1 MIERAQW
8 TVEIHVESGP
18 HQGQR
23 FLLSG
28 PEIRLGRGAG
38 NEVSL
43 VNDHTV
49 SERHARIYLDS
60 GQWFAEDSGSRN
72 GLFVQS
78 HDQLSRIS
86 VPLPLQTETV
96 LILGATRLRVRP
108 SEVTPVTHTS
118 PESHTACTVLHIA
131 FSEGELR
138 YRLSGSDPLSRQYA
152 AAYPA
157 SLASRV
163 GRDLARLAQ
172 RCNGGASD
180 GMAELRELGSLLG
193 SQIIPQRVREQLES
207 LPSESLI
214 ISHDSELLDVPWELV
229 PAGELLWCERFA
241 LGRQVV
247 LGDLSQRTA
256 VQRATGK
263 QRMLIIADPR
273 GDLPEARADAE
284 ALLWS
289 LESRRSFLDVDF
301 LAGGRATEVAVLRAL
316 ESADLVYYIGHGTY
330 DPERPEASGWQL
342 SDGTLGPDR
351 IRTLSRPPRFV
362 FSNACNSAEE
372 TPQKKQ
378 QMGHAP
384 NTGLA
389 SGLLLAGVGAV
400 VGARWPIRAES
411 SAALANV
418 FFHRLLRGI
427 PIGAALREA
436 RMVTRRAR
444 GDDDLSWAAFILYGN
459 PVQRLAP
466 IAPEA
471 ACK

>member
-8 TVEIHVESGP
+8 TVEIQVESGP
-18 HQGQR
+18 HQGR
-23 FLLSG
+23 RITPSR
-28 PEIRLGRGAG
+28 PEIRIGRGAD

-43 VNDHTV
+43 ADDHTV
-49 SERHARIYLDS
+49 SERHARIYLES
-60 GQWFAEDSGSRN
+60 GQWFAEDIGSRN

-78 HDQLSRIS
+78 LDQLSRIT
-86 VPLPLQTETV
+86 VPLPLQTGTV
-96 LILGATRLRVRP
+96 LVLGATRLRISLSEMRP
-108 SEVTPVTHTS
+108 VADTS
-118 PESHTACTVLHIA
+118 PEKHTASTVLHIA
-131 FSEGELR
+131 LSEGQLR

-152 AAYPA
+152 VAYPA

-163 GRDLARLAQ
+163 SRDLARLAQ
-172 RCNGGASD
+172 RCNGGAPD

-193 SQIIPQRVREQLES
+193 SQIIPQRVRERLED
-207 LPSESLI
+207 LPSDSLI
-214 ISHDSELLDVPWELV
+214 VSHDSELIDVPWELV
-229 PAGELLWCERFA
+229 LAGELLWCERFA

-247 LGDLSQRTA
+247 LGDLSQRIA
-256 VQRATGK
+256 VQGATAK
-263 QRMLIIADPR
+263 QRMLIIADPG

-289 LESRRSFLDVDF
+289 LESSRSVLDVDF
-301 LAGGRATEVAVLRAL
+301 LAGGRATEIAVLRAL

-342 SDGTLGPDR
+342 SDGTLGPAQ
-351 IRTLSRPPRFV
+351 IRGLSRPPRLV

-372 TPQKKQ
+372 TSQKKEH
-378 QMGHAP
+378 MGRAP
-384 NTGLA
+384 NTGMA

-411 SAALANV
+411 SSALANV

-427 PIGAALREA
+427 PLGAALREA
-436 RMVTRRAR
+436 RKATRRTW
-444 GDDDLSWAAFILYGN
+444 GEDDLSWAAFVLYGN
-459 PVQRLAP
+459 PVQRLAL

>member
-8 TVEIHVESGP
+8 TVDIHVESGP
-18 HQGQR
+18 HQGR
-23 FLLSG
+23 RIGPSG
-28 PEIRLGRGAG
+28 PEIRIGRGAD

-43 VNDHTV
+43 ADDHTV
-49 SERHARIYLDS
+49 SERHARIYVDS
-60 GQWFAEDSGSRN
+60 GQWFAEDCGSRN

-78 HDQLSRIS
+78 LDQLSRIS
-86 VPLPLQTETV
+86 VPLPLQPETV
-96 LILGATRLRVRP
+96 LVLGATRLRVVL
-108 SEVTPVTHTS
+108 SEVHTS
-118 PESHTACTVLHIA
+118 TAASPEPVIAATVLQIA
-131 FSEGELR
+131 FSEGQLR
-138 YRLSGSDPLSRQYA
+138 YRLSGSDPLSRQYTID
-152 AAYPA
+152 YPD
-157 SLASRV
+157 SLASRI
-163 GRDLARLAQ
+163 GRDLARMAQ
-172 RCNGGASD
+172 RGNAGWSG
-180 GMAELRELGSLLG
+180 GMAELRELGTLLG
-193 SQIIPQRVREQLES
+193 AQIIPQRVRERLEA
-207 LPSESLI
+207 LPSDALI
-214 ISHDSELLDVPWELV
+214 VSHDSELIDVPWELV
-229 PAGELLWCERFA
+229 LSGELLWCERFA

-247 LGDLSQRTA
+247 LGDLSQRMA
-256 VQRATGK
+256 IHGAPKR

-273 GDLPEARADAE
+273 GDLLEAREEAE
-284 ALLWS
+284 TLLWS

-301 LAGGRATEVAVLRAL
+301 LAGGRATQVAVLRAM
-316 ESADLVYYIGHGTY
+316 ESADLVYYIGHGVY

-342 SDGTLGPDR
+342 SDGALGPAQ
-351 IRTLSRPPRFV
+351 IRSLSRPPRFV

-418 FFHRLLRGI
+418 FFHRLLRGT

-436 RMVTRRAR
+436 RMVTRRAQ

-459 PVQRLAP
+459 PMQRLAP

>member
-8 TVEIHVESGP
+8 TVEIQVESGP

-23 FLLSG
+23 IRPSG
-28 PEIRLGRGAG
+28 PEIRIGRGAD

-43 VNDHTV
+43 ADDHTV
-49 SERHARIYLDS
+49 SERHARIYVDS
-60 GQWFAEDSGSRN
+60 GQWFAEDSSSRN
-72 GLFVQS
+72 GLFIQS
-78 HDQLSRIS
+78 LDQLSRIS
-86 VPLPLQTETV
+86 VPLPLQPETV
-96 LILGATRLRVRP
+96 LVLGATRLRIVL
-108 SEVTPVTHTS
+108 SEVHS
-118 PESHTACTVLHIA
+118 ITAASSEPDTMATVLQIA
-131 FSEGELR
+131 LSEGQLR
-138 YRLSGSDPLSRQYA
+138 YRLSGSAPLSRQYTID
-152 AAYPA
+152 YPT

-163 GRDLARLAQ
+163 GRDLARIAQ
-172 RCNGGASD
+172 RGNEGASG
-180 GMAELRELGSLLG
+180 GMAELLELGTLLG
-193 SQIIPQRVREQLES
+193 AQIIPQRVRERLEGLS
-207 LPSESLI
+207 TDSLI
-214 ISHDSELLDVPWELV
+214 VSHDSELIDVPWELV
-229 PAGELLWCERFA
+229 LSGELLWCERFV

-247 LGDLSQRTA
+247 LGDLSQRISIHG
-256 VQRATGK
+256 ATPR

-273 GDLPEARADAE
+273 GDLPEAREEAE

-301 LAGGRATEVAVLRAL
+301 LAGGRATQVAVLRAM
-316 ESADLVYYIGHGTY
+316 ESADLVYYIGHGVY

-342 SDGTLGPDR
+342 SDGTLGSAQVR
-351 IRTLSRPPRFV
+351 SLSRTPRLV

-372 TPQKKQ
+372 SPQKKEH
-378 QMGHAP
+378 MGHAP
-384 NTGLA
+384 NIGMA

-411 SAALANV
+411 SSALANV

-427 PIGAALREA
+427 PLGAALRDA
-436 RMVTRRAR
+436 RKVTRRTW
-444 GDDDLSWAAFILYGN
+444 GDDDLSWAAFVLYGN